1 MKHLEA
7 LMKFDNNLTREK
19 YRNET
24 VEILAHPT
32 AEQLRK
38 LFRTAIG
45 ALRRKLRAVRHGPL
59 SS

>member
-1 MKHLEA
+1 
-7 LMKFDNNLTREK
+7 MKFDNNLTREK